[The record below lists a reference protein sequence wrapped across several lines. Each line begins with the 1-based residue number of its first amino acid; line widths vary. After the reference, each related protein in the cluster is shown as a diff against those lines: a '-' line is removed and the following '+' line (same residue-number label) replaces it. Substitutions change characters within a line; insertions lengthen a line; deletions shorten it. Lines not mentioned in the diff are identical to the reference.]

1 MTPEEAA
8 KEAHVAEQTETTL
21 RRGIEILFVL
31 GSDEALESN
40 GLRVTRIAQL
50 LGGEKSQVSR
60 TLRTLLSTGV
70 TERDEDTL
78 QYRLSQQ
85 LLGLAARAADHRL
98 WAVAPAFLERLTIRL
113 GETSHLSV
121 LQGAEV
127 LTVLT
132 NASPQVVSA
141 AGWVGRTVPAYCTS
155 SGRALL
161 FDHDGD
167 RLKALF
173 TDVEFVRLAPNT
185 PDNLDEFARRLGISR
200 ELGFAHAE
208 EEHES
213 GLVAL
218 AVPIR
223 DCRGQIIAAINVSA
237 PHYRLA
243 DRIQVAATEIMAT
256 ANEISLSLGAPAKA
270 SL

>member
-1 MTPEEAA
+1 M
-8 KEAHVAEQTETTL
+8 
-21 RRGIEILFVL
+21 
-31 GSDEALESN
+31 
-40 GLRVTRIAQL
+40 
-50 LGGEKSQVSR
+50 
-60 TLRTLLSTGV
+60 
-70 TERDEDTL
+70 
-78 QYRLSQQ
+78 
-85 LLGLAARAADHRL
+85 
-98 WAVAPAFLERLTIRL
+98 
-113 GETSHLSV
+113 
-121 LQGAEV
+121 

-167 RLKALF
+167 RLQALF
-173 TDVEFVRLAPNT
+173 TDDEFVRLAPNT
-185 PDNLDEFARRLGISR
+185 PDNFDEFAIRLGISR

-223 DCRGQIIAAINVSA
+223 DCRGQIIAAVNVSA

>member
-1 MTPEEAA
+1 MTD
-8 KEAHVAEQTETTL
+8 QTETTL

-31 GSDEALESN
+31 GSDEALENN
-40 GLRVTRIAQL
+40 GLGVTRIAHL
-50 LGGEKSQVSR
+50 LGAEKSQVSR
-60 TLRTLLSTGV
+60 ALRTLLSTGV
-70 TERDEDTL
+70 TERDQRTL
-78 QYRLSQQ
+78 QYRLSRQ
-85 LLGLAARAADHRL
+85 LLWLAARAADHRL
-98 WAVAPAFLERLTIRL
+98 WAVAPAFLERLTTRL

-132 NASPQVVSA
+132 NASSQVVSA

-167 RLKALF
+167 RLRALF
-173 TDVEFVRLAPNT
+173 EHVEFARLAPNT

-208 EEHES
+208 DEYES

-223 DCRGQIIAAINVSA
+223 DCRGKIIAAVNVSA

-243 DRIQVAATEIMAT
+243 ERIQVAAAEVMAI